1 MTEHPFGWF
10 SLAPPVVA
18 VVLAI
23 ATRRVLV
30 SLLAGLAIGALVT
43 CGGNPINALVDLLEI
58 HLWSTLTDPGK
69 LRVFAFTLLLSAMI
83 GVIQVAGGMRGL
95 VNLITPWA
103 RSRRSGQLATWC
115 LGLVIFFDDYAN
127 SLLLGSTLRPT
138 CDRLKISR
146 EKLAF
151 LVDSTAA
158 PVAGLAL
165 VSTWIAVEIDYVG
178 EGIANLESHLAA
190 GLNPFELFVACIPY
204 RFYVIQALLFV
215 PIVALMRRDFGPMLR
230 AEQIAAAGQQSAT
243 ATSRFADDLYD
254 DGLGIET
261 THWSNAVVP
270 LGVTLAVVIW
280 LIFATGAASIAG
292 SQPELTGFAWLRRS
306 IGAADSSVALYYGA
320 LAGLTLA
327 VLIARWRVGVA
338 AVRVIGAAGRGA
350 RVMLPAIAILWLA
363 STMSRMTSNKSVDG
377 QPSTTAYEFQEQRLY
392 TGDFLK
398 EQLVAASGGDSA
410 AFASWL
416 PTIVFLLSAVVSFCT
431 GTSYGTMGILVPMVV
446 PLVSAAIGAAAPG
459 DLAASPIFLCA
470 LGSVLAGAVFG
481 DHCSPISDTTIL
493 SSVASGCDH
502 IAHVRTQLPYAMLVA
517 GVATLLGTILVGHGT
532 SVWLL
537 LPLQTAVLVGA
548 LWLLGR
554 PVDPQS

>member
-1 MTEHPFGWF
+1 MVEHPYGWL

-43 CGGNPINALVDLLEI
+43 AHGNAATALVDLLETQ
-58 HLWSTLTDPGK
+58 LWNTLTQPDK
-69 LRVFAFTLLLSAMI
+69 LRVFAFTLLLGATI
-83 GVIQVAGGMRGL
+83 GVVSVSGGMRGL
-95 VNLITPWA
+95 VDVITPWA
-103 RSRRSGQLATWC
+103 RSRRSGQLATWV
-115 LGLVIFFDDYAN
+115 LGLLVFFDDYAN

-138 CDRLKISR
+138 CDRLRISR

-165 VSTWIAVEIDYVG
+165 VSTWIAVEIDYIG
-178 EGIANLESHLAA
+178 EGLSNLDASVAL

-204 RFYVIQALLFV
+204 RFYVIQMLLFV
-215 PIVALMRRDFGPMLR
+215 PLVAVLRRDFGPMLA
-230 AEQIAAAGQQSAT
+230 AERRTVQGMASAATGLV
-243 ATSRFADDLYD
+243 ADDPYD
-254 DGLGIET
+254 DGQGVAT

-280 LIFATGAASIAG
+280 LIYATGAAKIAA
-292 SQPELTGFAWLRRS
+292 SQPELVGFERFRRT

-320 LAGLTLA
+320 LAGLVLA
-327 VLIARWRVGVA
+327 AALARWRVGVSA
-338 AVRVIGAAGRGA
+338 ARIVGAAGRGA
-350 RVMLPAIAILWLA
+350 RVVLPAIAILWLA
-363 STMSRMTSNKSVDG
+363 STMSRMSGNKSVDG
-377 QPSTTAYEFQEQRLY
+377 RPSTTPYEFQEHRLY

-398 EQLVAASGGDSA
+398 EQLLAASDGDPA
-410 AFASWL
+410 TFARWL
-416 PTIVFLLSAVVSFCT
+416 PSIVFLLASVVSFCT

-446 PLVSAAIGAAAPG
+446 PLAAASLGATGPD
-459 DLAASPIFLCA
+459 DLAGSPIFLCA

-502 IAHVRTQLPYAMLVA
+502 IAHVRTQLPYALVVA
-517 GVATLLGTILVGHGT
+517 GVAALLGTVLIGFGVN
-532 SVWLL
+532 VWLL
-537 LPLQTAVLVGA
+537 LPLQTAALVGT
-548 LWLLGR
+548 LLVLGR
-554 PVDPQS
+554 RVDGEE

>member
-1 MTEHPFGWF
+1 MPEHPYGWL

-30 SLLAGLAIGALVT
+30 SLLAGLAIGALVLSH
-43 CGGNPINALVDLLEI
+43 GNPAVALVDLLETQ
-58 HLWSTLTDPGK
+58 LWTTLTDPGK
-69 LRVFAFTLLLSAMI
+69 LRVFAFTLLLGATI
-83 GVIQVAGGMRGL
+83 GVIYVSGGMRGM
-95 VNLITPWA
+95 VDVVTPWA
-103 RSRRSGQLATWC
+103 RTRRSGQFATWV
-115 LGLVIFFDDYAN
+115 LGLLVFFDDYAN

-138 CDRLKISR
+138 CDRLRISR

-178 EGIANLESHLAA
+178 EGLSNLDATLAV

-204 RFYVIQALLFV
+204 RFYVIQMLLFV
-215 PIVALMRRDFGPMLR
+215 PLVALARRDFGPMLR
-230 AEQIAAAGQQSAT
+230 AERRAVAGEAHAAAGT
-243 ATSRFADDLYD
+243 LADDPYD
-254 DGLGIET
+254 DGEQVAT
-261 THWSNAVVP
+261 SHWSNAVVP
-270 LGVTLAVVIW
+270 LGVTLAVVMW
-280 LIFATGAASIAG
+280 LIYATGAANVAASE
-292 SQPELTGFAWLRRS
+292 PDLVGFERFRRT
-306 IGAADSSVALYYGA
+306 IGAAESSLALYYGA
-320 LAGLTLA
+320 LAGLVLA
-327 VLIARWRVGVA
+327 AALARWRVGIA
-338 AVRVIGAAGRGA
+338 GARVVGAAGRGA
-350 RVMLPAIAILWLA
+350 RVVLPAIAILWLA

-377 QPSTTAYEFQEQRLY
+377 RPSATAYEFQEHRLY

-398 EQLVAASGGDSA
+398 LQLLSASGGDPTA
-410 AFASWL
+410 IARWL
-416 PTIVFLLSAVVSFCT
+416 PTIVFLLASVVSFCT

-446 PLVSAAIGAAAPG
+446 PLAAASIGATAPG
-459 DLAASPIFLCA
+459 DLAGSPVFLCA

-502 IAHVRTQLPYAMLVA
+502 IAHVRTQLPYALVVA
-517 GVATLLGTILVGHGT
+517 GVATLLGTLLIGFGV

-537 LPLQTAVLVGA
+537 LPVQTATLVG
-548 LWLLGR
+548 LLFMLGR
-554 PVDPQS
+554 KADGDR